1 MRPRIAIT
9 TGVTAADGVRHVRL
23 PAAYAEAVAA
33 ACGEPVL
40 LPPTAAGV
48 PTSLPRLADALLL
61 TGGRDL
67 DSAAW
72 GEPLHAE
79 ARLVDP
85 LRQKADLDL
94 LASADACRLPVLAIC
109 LGCQEMAVHRGGRL
123 IQHLPDEPGERADH
137 GRAGRPRVL
146 HPVQVTPGSLLARL
160 VGAERIEVNSRH
172 HQAVR
177 EPGRDMAVVARAP
190 DGVIEAI
197 EDPSPGR
204 FWLGVQWHPED
215 LTDRPEH
222 AALFQALCRAAAAR
236 RSAT

>member
-9 TGVTAADGVRHVRL
+9 MDVTLADGERRVQL

-33 ACGEPVL
+33 AGGEPML
-40 LPPTAAGV
+40 LPPTPAGA
-48 PTSLPRLADALLL
+48 PADLPHLADALLL

-67 DSAAW
+67 DTTAW
-72 GEPLHAE
+72 GEPLHPK
-79 ARLVDP
+79 ARLMDP
-85 LRQKADLDL
+85 MRQEADLDL
-94 LASADACRLPVLAIC
+94 LASADACNMPVLAIC
-109 LGCQEMAVHRGGRL
+109 LGCQEMAVHRGGRI

-137 GRAGRPRVL
+137 GRAGRPRVF
-146 HPVQVTPGSLLARL
+146 HPVQMTSGSLLARL
-160 VGAERIEVNSRH
+160 VGTERIEVNSRH

-177 EPGRDMAVVARAP
+177 EPGREMAVVARAP

-215 LTDRPEH
+215 MTDRPEH
-222 AALFQALCRAAAAR
+222 AALFQALCRAAAEKHAP
-236 RSAT
+236 